1 MGIVYFVDGLV
12 DVDRV
17 ECFGHVESGENCSMR
32 SFFFVETSEYGVI
45 DLM

>member
-1 MGIVYFVDGLV
+1 M

-17 ECFGHVESGENCSMR
+17 ECFGHVEGGKDCSMG
-32 SFFFVETSEYGVI
+32 FFFVETSEYGVI